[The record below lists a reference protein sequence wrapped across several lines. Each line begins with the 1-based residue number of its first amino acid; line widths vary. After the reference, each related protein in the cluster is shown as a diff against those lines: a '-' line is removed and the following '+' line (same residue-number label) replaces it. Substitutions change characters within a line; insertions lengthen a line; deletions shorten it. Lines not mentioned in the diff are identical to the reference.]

1 MALPKALVR
10 IPIAGISSKE
20 SELLIEPGS
29 LATLDNC
36 TLDAVG
42 PGGATAAKR
51 LGFTQLTGTLIPS
64 GSVTSA
70 DGLATF
76 GDELIRFDGST
87 AYAYVDGGNAAIS
100 KGPVSPCIV
109 TSRSMVADA
118 REQQF
123 SDMAIANDY
132 ALVAWYDS
140 AGGVRA
146 QIFDAATWR
155 PLASEEVLDATAT
168 RVRVIAIG
176 NYLHAIWRDGAGL
189 SGHYFDT
196 TSADPT
202 DSTSYVITAGGVG
215 GQGHFDAIT
224 QTTTRA
230 AYCYT
235 AAAGTVNVGYINQLG
250 VVSVAPAEVAVVDG
264 ATINFPTL
272 YTDST
277 DTYVTCAYWRD
288 ATGVRAFSRLAS
300 DLTAVAAPGNINAG
314 GTAYTIA
321 MTRVSGTSIRVY
333 WSSAVSATVGGIRT
347 ATYNPATGGAGTTD
361 SIFHRARIVSRAF
374 VQDSDD
380 YVLVEHLRLTGTTTI
395 VDSLQSTYYLLRLRY
410 TDIDGVAW
418 YTAIPSIVGKAL
430 TYRAGELDTAGPMT
444 FTFSNPSTG
453 VWICAGSIKTR
464 LDSTG
469 NNVFSRTGIAR
480 LTFDFGSARLYQS
493 AQIGG
498 NLHVVGGVLSA
509 YDGQSFVESNYHYFS
524 EEHTLTEINP
534 GAGNLPNGT
543 YSYRLVPEWTDIAG
557 NVVRGL
563 PSVALSITVAAGPSN
578 VQLAIP
584 NSSHSYRTPADV
596 LGNASGIPQRS
607 NFAWVVYRTVAGGT
621 AYYKTLTTTDP
632 AYNDPTTFGTS
643 AYTDNLVDATLIGR
657 QILYTTGGVLENTS
671 VPACSVIAAGKNRL
685 FLAGIDD
692 DPNIIWYSK
701 EYVKGEA
708 LAFSDSL
715 TMRVDPTSIAA
726 PDGEITGLAVMDS
739 SLLVF
744 LENCVIAVAGDG
756 PTDSGEQNTFGAP
769 QLVTSDTGCSDAR
782 SICITPAG
790 VLFKG
795 AKGIYLLTR
804 GMQVQY
810 IGAPVEAYNSLT
822 LTSAVLIEGKNQVR
836 ITHSDGVALCYD
848 YYTGQWS
855 TFSNHAALDAV
866 MWSGSYTYLR
876 TSGGTVYRE
885 AASTWTDP
893 SSTSITMTVVTPWI
907 KTAGIAGFQRL
918 RRLIVLGTYYAAH
931 TLRVRIAYDYSSSY
945 SDTYDYVTSSDADV
959 ATRYECRVHV
969 EQQKCEAF
977 RVELTDVSPSGTQ
990 RSATWSA
997 IVAECGV
1004 KQGPAKM
1011 PAAKSI

>member
-20 SELLIEPGS
+20 SELLVEPGS

-36 TLDAVG
+36 TLDAAG

-100 KGPVSPCIV
+100 KGVVSPCIV
-109 TSRSMVADA
+109 TSRLMVADST
-118 REQQF
+118 EQQF

-132 ALVAWYDS
+132 AVVAWVTSSIAY
-140 AGGVRA
+140 A
-146 QIFDAATWR
+146 QVFDAVSWK
-155 PLASEEVLDATAT
+155 PLEPPQSLGTAT
-168 RVRVIAIG
+168 RIRAVAIG
-176 NYLHAIWRDGAGL
+176 NYLHVVKRNAATLTGF
-189 SGHYFDT
+189 YFDT
-196 TSADPT
+196 TAADPT
-202 DSTSYVITAGGVG
+202 VAEPSGPPGYTITAAVA
-215 GQGHFDAIT
+215 GQGHFDVIA
-224 QTTTRA
+224 QTSTRA

-235 AAAGTVNVGYINQLG
+235 SAADTISVGYINQLG

-277 DTYVTCAYWRD
+277 DTRVSVLYWRD
-288 ATGVRAFSRLAS
+288 NAGAAEGLKAFSRVAS
-300 DLTAVAAPGNINAG
+300 DLTADQAPTMLANASG
-314 GTAYTIA
+314 AGLDVRVITA
-321 MTRVSGTSIRVY
+321 TRSGTILTVFYSGTVANVATNGVLT
-333 WSSAVSATVGGIRT
+333 WDSDVGTVGS
-347 ATYNPATGGAGTTD
+347 GGALPAY
-361 SIFHRARIVSRAF
+361 ARIASRAF
-374 VQDSDD
+374 SQDSVS
-380 YVLVEHLRLTGTTTI
+380 YVVLQTCRLTSTT
-395 VDSLQSTYYLLRLRY
+395 VVADSLRSTFYLVRWDPY
-410 TDIDGVAW
+410 DYDIVA
-418 YTAIPSIVGKAL
+418 TAL
-430 TYRAGELDTAGPMT
+430 TGRAGEIDSVVPQMAASISQSGSTWT
-444 FTFSNPSTG
+444 FAAST
-453 VWICAGSIKTR
+453 KTR
-464 LDSTG
+464 LVSTG
-469 NNVFSRTGIAR
+469 DNVFSRTGISR
-480 LTFDFGSARLYQS
+480 VTFDFASSRLYQS
-493 AQIGG
+493 ASAGAA
-498 NLHVVGGVLSA
+498 LHTVGGQMSS
-509 YDGQSFVESNYHYFS
+509 YDGIGFS
-524 EEHTLTEINP
+524 EVNFHTMPEGVTAVEANL
-534 GAGNLPNGT
+534 GAGSIANGT
-543 YSYRLVPEWTDIAG
+543 YSYRVVQEYTDANG
-557 NVVRGL
+557 NICRGT
-563 PSVALSITVAAGPSN
+563 PSVAVSVTVAAGPSD
-578 VQLAIP
+578 VTVTVPEDGITARRSSARLARQD
-584 NSSHSYRTPADV
+584 YV
-596 LGNASGIPQRS
+596 LA
-607 NFAWVVYRTVAGGT
+607 VYRTTAGGT
-621 AYYKTLTTTDP
+621 AYYRTSSVTSPTYNGSVVTDTTTD
-632 AYNDPTTFGTS
+632 A
-643 AYTDNLVDATLIGR
+643 NLVGR
-657 QILYTTGGVLENTS
+657 EILYTTGGVLENTS

-692 DPNIIWYSK
+692 DPNIVWYSK

-708 LAFSDSL
+708 ISFSDAL

-744 LENCVIAVAGDG
+744 LENCVVAIAGDG

-790 VLFKG
+790 VMFKG

-836 ITHSDGVALCYD
+836 ITHSDGVALCHD

-866 MWSGSYTYLR
+866 MWNGSYTYLR

-969 EQQKCEAF
+969 EQQKCESF